1 MRMKKTILFV
11 TLLFIVPNLF
21 GQNILQ
27 DYFSGD
33 KESRVK
39 ESILKNNKG
48 EMHLIDKATH
58 NGVRHNAQSFTLIK
72 EWFSE
77 L

>member
-11 TLLFIVPNLF
+11 TLLLIVPNLF

-39 ESILKNNKG
+39 ESILKNSKG
-48 EMHLIDKATH
+48 EMHIIDKAAH
-58 NGVRHNAQSFTLIK
+58 NGVRHITQSFTFIK